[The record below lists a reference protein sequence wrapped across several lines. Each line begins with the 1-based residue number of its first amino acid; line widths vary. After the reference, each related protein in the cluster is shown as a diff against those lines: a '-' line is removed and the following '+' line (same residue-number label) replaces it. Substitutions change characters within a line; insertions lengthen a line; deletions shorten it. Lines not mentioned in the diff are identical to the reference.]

1 MIIDKDL
8 DLIAE
13 AYKKVLNEEERPSAL
28 ERAESVYGE
37 ENPEVGVSDEESAS
51 YEESKEELLHVGN
64 KIVHCLYNSP
74 QNACEEADVQ
84 EDSSS
89 AEKCIIHVVYEGKGY
104 TLTVEQAKY

>member
-13 AYKKVLNEEERPSAL
+13 AYKKILNEEERPSAL

-37 ENPEVGVSDEESAS
+37 ENPEVGISDEDDAP
-51 YEESKEELLHVGN
+51 YKELEDELLDVGN

-74 QNACEEADVQ
+74 KNACEEADVQ

-104 TLTVEQAKY
+104 TLTVKPAKY